1 MTAFR
6 TISMRIRGYDEET
19 EELSA
24 DLENISGEIA
34 DLTKIGGKGG
44 ITIFADDAKTEYKST
59 YQILKEIS
67 EIYDQLTDKQ
77 QAALLEKLGG
87 KRGAQSLAP
96 ILSNFKEVERA
107 MEEMEGAAGSAEAE
121 MNIVRSSL
129 DFKVN
134 ALKQTWVGVLQDLID
149 RGTIG
154 DFIDALTT
162 ISEHVGDLINQFGLL
177 GSTLGVVS
185 GAWGMKNKTNPL
197 ALIGNVFQ
205 RGKTLGK
212 NELEYFKSIDYLRNG
227 GTFDLDDNGI
237 LTFELF
243 GEQFKN
249 GFKDL
254 KKDGGFNDFLEI
266 YNNLDD
272 KAKQFAKDVALG
284 NIELK
289 EGETLAQGFARVY
302 GSGVSK
308 LGGAIKN
315 IGMSL
320 VNGLV
325 SAGIGMLVGAAAG
338 KMFDWIDGIVHR
350 EERMKEA
357 ADNAKQAIKNAND
370 ELAATT
376 KTVDSVKDKYAELA
390 QGVNNLGTLG
400 QNQGKLS
407 NEEYAEFLDISD
419 QLAELFPRLTF
430 GYDDNGRAI
439 LDLSGDVN
447 TIVGSLNDL
456 VKAEEA
462 AANGLVLDSMDKT
475 WGDYSNRVDDARES
489 LNQLKSEFEGTEYE
503 FSRSFDEQYQDFLTV
518 LNSNGY
524 VREQDTVSNFYTQKA
539 FARAGLNLN
548 GDFQTTK
555 YNPQT
560 RQAEVG
566 YDFSSLTAEQ
576 IEDIKHAFSNLRSEY
591 LAEVQ
596 KYEGTIDQA
605 NKEIATYVAQASK
618 TVDYYDSLSDIEKQL
633 MDSFIMNF
641 DFDALQ
647 EQFNGSWELAYNAF
661 QDILKD
667 SFGSVSPADRVL
679 IQQYYDE
686 LFSPDTEHTVEEI
699 TKLARL
705 ISEILGDEFSTDD
718 VLSILGFDNLTDNM
732 QTVKERL
739 GYKSKVGGK
748 EEAKLNQEIDNFIS
762 GLDQKDI
769 QILAQMDFDKFHT
782 VEEAQAALAEAQK
795 VADENPVE
803 IKVSAAV
810 DSMADAKTAIT
821 SLESLYDQVVNK
833 KAADN
838 QATGYAD
845 PALLNSVE
853 SSFSKF
859 IQSESDNG
867 KDVTKLNAA
876 LENFED
882 TMVRFPNDAD
892 KAQGAI
898 DDLITAYIDQTDIIK
913 NLTEENKEWSIAQL
927 EAYGITNAEEVVMS
941 RLNGT
946 SKKTI
951 ELLKKL
957 SSTVKQYSDSLDESN
972 KGTDDYKNAISAL
985 TGDVNNALKFYDDN
999 TGKALEIT
1007 VPEVDDSFVER
1018 HLADIQ
1024 AMAEGDIQALQRV
1037 RMEATKEAIMKIYV
1051 HVPTDVA
1058 EAQVNQIMDMVAQAD
1073 AMNIDVGASID
1084 DSAFLTALSN
1094 MMKASDETAD
1104 AVVAAFESMGY
1115 TVEWVPHPYTVTYV
1129 EAHQSDIKST
1139 AAYGKMLQKAQQQ
1152 IDVPDLRIKRT
1163 ASGGGKTAHYAPTTP
1178 ASSGG
1183 SGGGG
1188 GGGGSDSGSEPN
1200 KPKEESEESFD
1211 WIEVAIQRIEEEI
1224 ARLDKV
1230 VGNSYDIWI
1239 NRNTALLAEMEKTKE
1254 EIKAQQIAYKEYLRN
1269 AGEVKVN
1276 NGKGLNP
1283 DDYGENDQLVKAADQ
1298 KLLDEAKKA
1307 WATGEYQNK
1316 VREGLMTGKDI
1327 EKIQNHFLS
1336 DTIKEYQTLYNQAIS
1351 AQDAVQDLQIKLGD
1365 LARTNFDQAKTQA
1378 EEAISYFES
1387 YADLINERISR
1398 TEERGYFVGK
1408 NYYDQLINN
1417 EKKSLGVLRNEY
1429 DQLIKKRDDAVQK
1442 GFVSAY
1448 SEEWNNMN
1456 QEILA
1461 VGKSIEEST
1470 TNLVKFNNE
1479 LRQLQWDA
1487 FDYARDRVSAF
1498 TEEFD
1503 FIIDLLDNQK
1513 LYDDYGAFNDRGW
1526 ADTTLH
1532 AGKYNVYM
1540 EEALQ
1545 YAKERVKIESQLAK
1559 DEGNKNLI
1567 ERREELIKLQQ
1578 ESIKNAYAEKE
1589 AVRDLVEQ
1597 GINLHLEVLQKLI
1610 DEYKDSLK
1618 SAKD

>member
-1 MTAFR
+1 M
-6 TISMRIRGYDEET
+6 
-19 EELSA
+19 
-24 DLENISGEIA
+24 
-34 DLTKIGGKGG
+34 
-44 ITIFADDAKTEYKST
+44 
-59 YQILKEIS
+59 
-67 EIYDQLTDKQ
+67 
-77 QAALLEKLGG
+77 EKLGG
-87 KRGAQSLAP
+87 KRGAQSLAS
-96 ILSNFKEVERA
+96 ILDDFSRVTDA
-107 MEEMEGAAGSAEAE
+107 MDTMENAAGSADKE
-121 MNIVRSSL
+121 MGIIRDSL
-129 DFKVN
+129 AYKLN
-134 ALKQTWVGVLQDLID
+134 ALRETWTKTLQDLID

-162 ISEHVGDLINQFGLL
+162 ISEHVGDLISQFGLL
-177 GSTLGVVS
+177 GSTLGVVF
-185 GAWGMKNKTNPL
+185 GAWGAKNKTNPL

-205 RGKTLGK
+205 RGSSLGK
-212 NELEYFKSIDYLRNG
+212 NELDYFESIDYLRNG
-227 GTFDLDDNGI
+227 GTYDLDDGV

-308 LGGAIKN
+308 LGGAIKS

-320 VNGLV
+320 VNGLL
-325 SAGIGMLVGAAAG
+325 SAGIGMLVGVAAN
-338 KMFDWIDGIVHR
+338 KMFNWIDGIIHR

-357 ADNAKQAIKNAND
+357 ADNAKQAIKDAND
-370 ELAATT
+370 ELVATT

-475 WGDYSNRVDDARES
+475 WGDYSNRVNDARES

-503 FSRSFDEQYQDFLTV
+503 ASRSFDEQYQDFLTV

-566 YDFSSLTAEQ
+566 YDFSSLTPEQ

-596 KYEGTIDQA
+596 KYEDTIDQA

-633 MDSFIMNF
+633 MDSFIRNF

-705 ISEILGDEFSTDD
+705 ISEILGNEFSTDD
-718 VLSILGFDNLTDNM
+718 VLSILGFNNLTDNM
-732 QTVKERL
+732 QTIKERL

-748 EEAKLNQEIDNFIS
+748 EEAKLNQEIDNFIA

-795 VADENPVE
+795 VADQNPVE
-803 IKVSAAV
+803 IKASAAV
-810 DSMADAKTAIT
+810 DSMAKAKTAIT
-821 SLESLYDQVVNK
+821 SLEDLWNQTVQNNLALKKDKKYLGEDGEVTKQYDSQNMAV
-833 KAADN
+833 
-838 QATGYAD
+838 GFAD
-845 PALLNSVE
+845 PEKINAVE
-853 SSFSKF
+853 SAFSAFVTEAK
-859 IQSESDNG
+859 EAG
-867 KDVTKLNAA
+867 KDVNQLNLA
-876 LENFED
+876 LEEFNRV
-882 TMVRFPNDAD
+882 MVEQPGDAAA
-892 KAQGAI
+892 AQRSI
-898 DDLITAYIDQTDIIK
+898 DNLITAYIDQTDIIQK
-913 NLTEENKEWSIAQL
+913 
-927 EAYGITNAEEVVMS
+927 
-941 RLNGT
+941 
-946 SKKTI
+946 
-951 ELLKKL
+951 
-957 SSTVKQYSDSLDESN
+957 LDESN
-972 KGTDDYKNAISAL
+972 KDWAIAQLKAYGVTNAGDVVLSRLNKTVKETQKNIAKLSNTILKNA
-985 TGDVNNALKFYDDN
+985 
-999 TGKALEIT
+999 KALEESNKGTQSYSDAINAMI
-1007 VPEVDDSFVER
+1007 PDVDAALQYYDKNGEPIDIGFNVDSSFIEE
-1018 HLADIQ
+1018 HMADIQ
-1024 AMAEGDIQALQRV
+1024 AMAAGDIEALNRV
-1037 RMEATKEAIMKIYV
+1037 RLAAAKDAVMKVDVDIPEEYV
-1051 HVPTDVA
+1051 
-1058 EAQVNQIMDMVAQAD
+1058 EQQISGLMDMVAQAD

-1084 DSAFLTALSN
+1084 DSDFIATINSMIKSAGLTVDQVN
-1094 MMKASDETAD
+1094 
-1104 AVVAAFESMGY
+1104 AAFSAMGY
-1115 TVEWVPHPYTVTYV
+1115 EAKWESNPSRMIVPGN
-1129 EAHQSDIKST
+1129 AHITSIPTSV
-1139 AAYGKMLQKAQQQ
+1139 AQKAG
-1152 IDVPDLRIKRT
+1152 ISDYVTWDWKEIPVDFPSLKIITKKGST
-1163 ASGGGKTAHYAPTTP
+1163 GSGVGAKYSAPSGG
-1178 ASSGG
+1178 SSGG

-1230 VGNSYDIWI
+1230 VGNSYTLWT
-1239 NRNTALLAEMEKTKE
+1239 NRNEALLAEMEKTKE

-1269 AGEVKVN
+1269 ASEVKVN

-1307 WATGEYQNK
+1307 WATGEYQKK
-1316 VREGLMTGKDI
+1316 VREGLMTGDDI

-1336 DTIKEYQTLYNQAIS
+1336 DAVKEYQELYNQAIS
-1351 AQDAVQDLQIKLGD
+1351 AKDAVQDLQIKLGD

-1417 EKKSLGVLRNEY
+1417 EKKSLNVLRNEY

-1442 GFVSAY
+1442 GFIQAY

-1532 AGKYNVYM
+1532 AGKYNLYM
-1540 EEALQ
+1540 SEALK
-1545 YAKERVKIESQLAK
+1545 YANERAKVEKELAK

-1589 AVRDLVEQ
+1589 AVKDLVEE
-1597 GINLHLEVLQKLI
+1597 GINIHLESLSKLI